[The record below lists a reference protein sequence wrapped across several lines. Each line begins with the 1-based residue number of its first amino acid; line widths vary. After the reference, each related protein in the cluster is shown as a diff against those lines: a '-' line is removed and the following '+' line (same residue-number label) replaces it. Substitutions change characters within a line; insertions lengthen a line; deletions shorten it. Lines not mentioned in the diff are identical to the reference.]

1 MKFNN
6 EVLFSEAA
14 PDVISKT
21 DGSPKFIFARTG
33 NTDLLI
39 VKNRLHFYNGIPM
52 QSIGDLIYTLKFC
65 GVKKIISIDE
75 VGHLDPRLDEGTYC
89 FVHDHINLM
98 GDNPLI
104 GPNDNQLGVRFP
116 DMSDCYNSGL
126 LKKVKKT
133 VIENKSVYSEGIYIG
148 ILGPA
153 GETEAE
159 ARFYREIGGAI
170 AGYSMVPENIAAV
183 HAGIKFVGIGLISR
197 HLLADKMA
205 EETRS
210 ETLIIADRKSALK
223 KANTQLNKILIELI
237 QEL

>member
-1 MKFNN
+1 
-6 EVLFSEAA
+6 
-14 PDVISKT
+14 
-21 DGSPKFIFARTG
+21 
-33 NTDLLI
+33 
-39 VKNRLHFYNGIPM
+39 
-52 QSIGDLIYTLKFC
+52 
-65 GVKKIISIDE
+65 
-75 VGHLDPRLDEGTYC
+75 
-89 FVHDHINLM
+89 M